1 MSISQANRRI
11 LVIDDNLSIHDDFKR
26 ILIPV
31 TTVDDLDAEAAAF
44 LGEAVAPKGAAS
56 GMFPF
61 EIETASQGQEGLA
74 KVLAARAA
82 GKPYAMAFVDM
93 RMPPG
98 WDGLTTIVKLWEN
111 DPHLLAVICT
121 AHCERSWDEIAGVLT
136 TRDRWAVLKKPFD
149 KIEVLQLAHVMT
161 EKWNLAQAAGIAPRP
176 LGPAAVAGLTQ
187 SPFQPVS
194 A

>member
-1 MSISQANRRI
+1 MSIAKANRRI

-26 ILIPV
+26 ILLPAAP
-31 TTVDDLDAEAAAF
+31 VDDLDAEAAAF
-44 LGEAVAPKGAAS
+44 LGESVGPEKGAA

-61 EIETASQGQEGLA
+61 EIETAAQGQEGLA
-74 KVLAARAA
+74 KVMAARAA
-82 GKPYAMAFVDM
+82 GKPFAMAFVDM

-111 DPHLLAVICT
+111 DPELLAVICT
-121 AHCERSWDEIAGVLT
+121 AHCERSWEEIAAVLT

-161 EKWNLAQAAGIAPRP
+161 EKWNLAHAAGIAPRP
-176 LGPAAVAGLTQ
+176 LAPAIAAGLTQ
-187 SPFQPVS
+187 SPFARV
-194 A
+194 